1 MVAPAGHPASKAPRG
16 IGAAEDLSH
25 ADGRGKPMAAMKPRT
40 GDGPLEVTKE
50 GRSILLRMPLEGGG
64 RLVVEMNAEEAEALG
79 EAIQG
84 CIG

>member
-1 MVAPAGHPASKAPRG
+1 MATLTEGST
-16 IGAAEDLSH
+16 
-25 ADGRGKPMAAMKPRT
+25 MAAMKPRT

-64 RLVVEMNAEEAEALG
+64 RLVVEMNAEEAAALRDT
-79 EAIQG
+79 IQG

>member
-1 MVAPAGHPASKAPRG
+1 
-16 IGAAEDLSH
+16 
-25 ADGRGKPMAAMKPRT
+25 MAAMKPRT

-79 EAIQG
+79 AAIKG